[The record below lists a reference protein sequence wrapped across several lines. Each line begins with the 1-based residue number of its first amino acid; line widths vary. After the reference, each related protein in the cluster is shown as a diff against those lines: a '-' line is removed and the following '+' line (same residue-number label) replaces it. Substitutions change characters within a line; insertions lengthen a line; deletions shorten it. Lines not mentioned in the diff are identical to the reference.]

1 MCNQGQQ
8 ILLLRAFRVDCVR
21 FWQCAW
27 SEHKV
32 LWDCMQADTVLAA
45 PIAGTKCCVQAGY
58 CWRPSFPQLLQAIL
72 QSPPFM
78 LCPAGAGLPSCLR
91 VRAGNMKQL
100 LPAALPMASQSLAS
114 KYASSSCLHF
124 FMRDLCS
131 RNVLRQIEL

>member
-1 MCNQGQQ
+1 MCNQSQQ
-8 ILLLRAFRVDCVR
+8 ILLLRAFKVDCMR
-21 FWQCAW
+21 FWRCAC
-27 SEHKV
+27 SEYKV
-32 LWDCMQADTVLAA
+32 LWDCMQADTVLAG
-45 PIAGTKCCVQAGY
+45 PIAGIKCCVQAGY
-58 CWRPSFPQLLQAIL
+58 CWRPPFPQLLQAIL

-100 LPAALPMASQSLAS
+100 LLAALPMASQSLAS
-114 KYASSSCLHF
+114 KYASSSCLQF